1 MAAFL
6 KGIADAKWFQNF
18 IIFAILTAGVL
29 VGIQTYEFSSPAV
42 RGMMGRIDF
51 FDQIILWI
59 FVVEIAIKMGAEG
72 TRPWRYFLDP
82 WNLFDFAIVAVCF
95 LPFNAEY
102 AAVLRL
108 LRLLRVLKLVRAL
121 PRLQVLVGA
130 LLKSIPSMAYV
141 SILLLLLFYVYACG
155 AVFIFGEND
164 PVHFGHLPIA
174 MLSLFRVVT
183 GEDWTDVMYIAMH
196 GCANYGYDA
205 GMMTQMIGGEE
216 WLCKDHSVGMPV
228 FGALF
233 FVSFMLIGAMVILNL
248 FIGVIM
254 TGMEEADSEVARE
267 AAIAAE
273 AAGGP
278 SRAERIGQLLGDL
291 EGIHKELSDLTAR
304 GAEP

>member
-1 MAAFL
+1 MTEFL
-6 KGIADAKWFQNF
+6 KSLADAKWFQNF
-18 IIFAILTAGVL
+18 IILAILAAGLL

-42 RGMMGRIDF
+42 RGMMKSLNVV
-51 FDQIILWI
+51 DQIILWI
-59 FVVEIAIKMGAEG
+59 FVAEILIKMGAEG
-72 TRPWRYFLDP
+72 TKPWRYFLDP
-82 WNLFDFAIVAVCF
+82 WNIFDFLIVAVCF

-130 LLKSIPSMAYV
+130 LLRSIPSMAYV

-196 GCANYGYDA
+196 GCANYGYDP
-205 GMMTQMIGGEE
+205 GMMTQMIGGEVWKCAE
-216 WLCKDHSVGMPV
+216 HSVGMPV

-254 TGMEEADSEVARE
+254 TGMEEADAEVARE
-267 AAIAAE
+267 AAEAAE

-278 SRAERIGQLLGDL
+278 TKDERIGQLLDEL
-291 EGIHKELSDLTAR
+291 EGIQKELANLTS
-304 GAEP
+304 

>member
-18 IIFAILTAGVL
+18 IIAAILAAGVL

-42 RGMMGRIDF
+42 RGMMTSLDF
-51 FDQIILWI
+51 VDQIILWI
-59 FVVEIAIKMGAEG
+59 FVAEIGIKMGAEG
-72 TRPWRYFLDP
+72 TKPWRYFLDP
-82 WNLFDFAIVAVCF
+82 WNIFDFVIVAVCF

-130 LLKSIPSMAYV
+130 LLRSIPSMAYV
-141 SILLLLLFYVYACG
+141 SILLALLFYVYACG

-205 GMMTQMIGGEE
+205 DMMTQMIGGEVWKCAE
-216 WLCKDHSVGMPV
+216 HSVGMPV

-254 TGMEEADSEVARE
+254 TGMEEADADVARE
-267 AAIAAE
+267 AALAAE

-278 SRAERIGQLLGDL
+278 SRDERIGQLLDKL
-291 EGIHKELSDLTAR
+291 EGVHKELSDLT
-304 GAEP
+304 G